1 MIDHYVQID
10 KEATGKNIKRL
21 MAEKGIS
28 VSEVSNFLSL
38 SCKQTVYRWLRGE
51 TFPNT
56 ENGINLALLL
66 GVTIADIYIVK

>member
-1 MIDHYVQID
+1 MIDHYMQID

-66 GVTIADIYIVK
+66 GVTIDNIYIVK

>member
-1 MIDHYVQID
+1 MIDHYMQID
-10 KEATGKNIKRL
+10 KEATGENIKRL
-21 MAEKGIS
+21 MEEKGIS
-28 VSEVSNFLSL
+28 ISEVAKFLSL
-38 SCKQTVYRWLRGE
+38 SCEQTVYRWFRGE

>member
-38 SCKQTVYRWLRGE
+38 SCEQTVYRWLRGE

-66 GVTIADIYIVK
+66 GVTIAYIYIVK

>member
-28 VSEVSNFLSL
+28 VSEVSR
-38 SCKQTVYRWLRGE
+38 V
-51 TFPNT
+51 
-56 ENGINLALLL
+56 
-66 GVTIADIYIVK
+66 

>member
-1 MIDHYVQID
+1 
-10 KEATGKNIKRL
+10 

-66 GVTIADIYIVK
+66 GVTIDNIYIVK

>member
-66 GVTIADIYIVK
+66 GVTIDNIYIVK

>member
-21 MAEKGIS
+21 MAEKGI
-28 VSEVSNFLSL
+28 SEVSNFLSL

-56 ENGINLALLL
+56 ENSINLALLL
-66 GVTIADIYIVK
+66 GVTIDNIYIVK